1 MAAAPSTGLYLVA
14 AIIGIG
20 VIAQILSDRFEVPSI
35 IFLIASGIALGPEGL
50 GLVTRST
57 FAGSLPSIVGLSVAI
72 IVFEGAFHLRLEKFR
87 ETPAATTR
95 LVTVGAAI
103 ALFGTAGAVKL
114 AFPET
119 SWEFAFLIGALLVAT
134 GPTVITP
141 IMEVVPVRD
150 RVEAALETEGIVND
164 VTAAILAVVVFEV
177 IVTGGSTPAEFLQ
190 LFVERLGT
198 GMVIGTLVA
207 GVLYYALRYV
217 DLSPGNAPQNARLL
231 VLAGALV
238 AYAAADFVFA
248 EAGVAAVA
256 VAGIVL
262 GNLDVPYEEDITEFK
277 GDITLL
283 VLSFVF
289 IALAALLR
297 FEDLL
302 RLGLGGVFVV
312 VAVAV
317 VIRPVLVFLSTVG
330 DRFTIEERAFMSA
343 VGPRGIIPASVATLF
358 AVELQSRA
366 AELQAAGE
374 VARATQLADGATLL
388 VGTVFLVIL
397 ATVVFEGG
405 LARYIAEFL
414 DVIPMR
420 VIVVGGGQVG
430 RTLADRLEDRGEN
443 VVIVEVD
450 EDAVET
456 ARNQGHTVH
465 IGDGTDTD
473 VLRSA
478 GADNCRILVA
488 ATGDDDANLLT
499 AQLAK
504 SKFDIETVM
513 ARANNPDNVE
523 AFEDLGVRT
532 ISSAVATAQAID
544 NAIERPALANWM
556 GEIGRSGDVQEI
568 EVTSEEL
575 VGRPVQEVGPELP
588 GGVLIALVA
597 RNGETLVPDAEF
609 TLEEGDRITLIGNRS
624 AVREAMRFCHP
635 DEE

>member
-1 MAAAPSTGLYLVA
+1 MASPGTGLYLVA
-14 AIIGIG
+14 AIIGLG
-20 VIAQILSDRFEVPSI
+20 VVSQVLSDRFEVPSI
-35 IFLIASGIALGPEGL
+35 IFLIAAGIALGPEGL
-50 GLVTRST
+50 GLVTRET
-57 FAGSLPSIVGLSVAI
+57 FGNALPSIVGLSVAI

-95 LVTVGAAI
+95 LVTIGAVI
-103 ALFGTAGAVKL
+103 ALLGTAGTVKL
-114 AFPET
+114 AFPERAT
-119 SWEFAFLIGALLVAT
+119 WEFAFLIGALLVAT

-150 RVEAALETEGIVND
+150 RVETALETEGIVND
-164 VTAAILAVVVFEV
+164 VTAAILAVAVFEV
-177 IVTGGSTPAEFLQ
+177 IITGGSTPVDFLR

-198 GMVIGTLVA
+198 GMVVGTLVA
-207 GVLYYALRYV
+207 GVLYYVLRYI

-231 VLAGALV
+231 TLAGALV
-238 AYAAADFVFA
+238 AFAVADFFFT

-262 GNLDVPYEEDITEFK
+262 GNLGVPYEEDISEFK
-277 GDITLL
+277 GDITLV

-302 RLGLGGVFVV
+302 RLGLGGIAVV

-330 DRFTIEERAFMSA
+330 DRFTVEERTFMSF

-358 AVELQSRA
+358 AVELQNRA
-366 AELQAAGE
+366 EELRAAGE
-374 VARATQLADGATLL
+374 LAQAAQLQSGATLL

-430 RTLADRLEDRGEN
+430 RTLAERLEDRGEN

-450 EDAVET
+450 ETMVEA

-488 ATGDDDANLLT
+488 ATGDDDANLLV

-532 ISSAVATAQAID
+532 ISSAVATAQAMD

-568 EVTSEEL
+568 EVTAEEL
-575 VGRPVQEVGPELP
+575 VGRTVREVGPELP

-597 RNGETLVPDAEF
+597 RNGQTQVPAADF
-609 TLEEGDRITLIGNRS
+609 TLEEGDRITLIGNRED
-624 AVREAMRFCHP
+624 VREAMTFCHP
-635 DEE
+635 EE

>member
-1 MAAAPSTGLYLVA
+1 MAAGTSTGLYLVA

-20 VIAQILSDRFEVPSI
+20 VVAQVLSDRFEVPSI
-35 IFLIASGIALGPEGL
+35 IFLIAAGIALGPEGL
-50 GLVTRST
+50 GLVTRET

-95 LVTVGAAI
+95 LVTIGAAI
-103 ALFGTAGAVKL
+103 ALFGTAGAVKF
-114 AFPET
+114 AFADT

-150 RVEAALETEGIVND
+150 RVETALETEGIVND

-177 IVTGGSTPAEFLQ
+177 IVTGGSTPSEFLQ

-198 GMVIGTLVA
+198 GMVIGTIVA

-238 AYAAADFVFA
+238 AFAAADFVFT

-262 GNLDVPYEEDITEFK
+262 GNLDVPYEEDISEFK

-297 FEDLL
+297 FEDLA
-302 RLGLGGVFVV
+302 RLGLGGDFVV

-317 VIRPVLVFLSTVG
+317 VIRPALVFLATIG
-330 DRFTIEERAFMSA
+330 DRFTFQERLFMSA

-366 AELQAAGE
+366 DELRAAGE
-374 VARATQLADGATLL
+374 VVQAAQLDAGATLL

-443 VVIVEVD
+443 VVIAEVD
-450 EDAVET
+450 EDAVEL

-478 GADNCRILVA
+478 GADNCSILVT

-532 ISSAVATAQAID
+532 ISSAVATAQAMD
-544 NAIERPALANWM
+544 NAIERPALAQWM
-556 GEIGRSGDVQEI
+556 GELGRSGDVQEI

-575 VGRPVQEVGPELP
+575 IGRPVREVGPELP
-588 GGVLIALVA
+588 SGVLIALVA
-597 RNGETLVPDAEF
+597 RDDESLVPAADF
-609 TLEEGDRITLIGNRS
+609 ILEEGDCITLIGNRE
-624 AVREAMRFCHP
+624 AVRDAMEFCHP
-635 DEE
+635 GE

>member
-317 VIRPVLVFLSTVG
+317 VIRPILVFLSTVG